1 MQVKKELIKRETR
14 IQGKIISM
22 MPLMKFA
29 SAEPQLARKFR
40 ADVNG
45 KIIRASQIMLG
56 TSRKLSSGGV
66 QSGA

>member
-1 MQVKKELIKRETR
+1 
-14 IQGKIISM
+14 M